1 MPQPIV
7 LRTNGRTVARFG
19 NVALPNGQGVMPY
32 VDLNDYRN
40 TALANQ
46 FQSDDDNRQIGLAQL
61 LYRARSAF
69 VSDDF
74 GPRTFNLPMTYIE
87 DATHFVGQFL
97 ATMSQ
102 AGEQQLTFDNMTYIL
117 AKYQSATG
125 RTQVRSALGPLA
137 WEFTLQL
144 IAKSPWFQDSLAT
157 TMAPLTLTV
166 DAGQNFSITY
176 NGSVFA
182 EPIWTLVI
190 PSGNTVPINQVQ
202 LLNTMSGETLTV
214 NFLSVAAIPASTART
229 VTIDSS
235 AMTAVDNV
243 GNAYDTYGS
252 FPRLYP
258 PAGQSNAFTVVVVP
272 ASGSSAGLTLAASY
286 FPRWEI

>member
-1 MPQPIV
+1 MPQPTLV
-7 LRTNGRTVARFG
+7 RTAGRTVATFG
-19 NVALPNGQGVMPY
+19 GSPLPNGQGTMPPL
-32 VDLNDYRN
+32 DLNDYRN
-40 TALANQ
+40 TVLTNMLR
-46 FQSDDDNRQIGLAQL
+46 SDDSNRQIGLDQL
-61 LYRARSAF
+61 LYRARGAY

-74 GPRTFNLPMTYIE
+74 GPRVISLPMTYIE
-87 DATHFVGQFL
+87 DTTHFIGQFL
-97 ATMSQ
+97 ARLSQ
-102 AGEQQLTFDNMTYIL
+102 AGEQQLTFDNLTYIL
-117 AKYQSATG
+117 AKYQGATG
-125 RTQVRSALGPLA
+125 RTQVRGQQPLA
-137 WEFTLQL
+137 WEFSLDL
-144 IAKSPWFQDSLAT
+144 ICKSPWFQDALAS

-190 PSGNTVPINQVQ
+190 PSGNTVPINQLQ

-235 AMTAVDNV
+235 LMTAVDNV

-252 FPRLYP
+252 FPKLYP

-272 ASGSSAGLTLAASY
+272 ASGSSAGLTLAASWAC
-286 FPRWEI
+286 RWEI